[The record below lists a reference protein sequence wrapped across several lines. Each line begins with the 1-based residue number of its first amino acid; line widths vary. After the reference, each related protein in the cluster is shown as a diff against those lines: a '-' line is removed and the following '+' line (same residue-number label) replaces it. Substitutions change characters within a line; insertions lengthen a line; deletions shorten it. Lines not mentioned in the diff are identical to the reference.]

1 MNTLVNR
8 SKAPS
13 ADLIQPCVA
22 TDRHLGLR
30 GLPRPPRVVSR
41 CHSLEQPNT
50 SRQLHNYLNS
60 SSNVDE
66 GWWRPIRGVID
77 EL

>member
-22 TDRHLGLR
+22 TNSHLGVR

-41 CHSLEQPNT
+41 CHGLQQPNT
-50 SRQLHNYLNS
+50 SRQLHDYLS
-60 SSNVDE
+60 SGSNVDK
-66 GWWRPIRGVID
+66 G
-77 EL
+77 